1 MYVAAQSPAGSP
13 ALRPWVIEQLRFMAD
28 YHAIA
33 NAARVASILEGGE
46 KRDPWL
52 VYAMLG
58 SYAFVC

>member
-1 MYVAAQSPAGSP
+1 
-13 ALRPWVIEQLRFMAD
+13 MAD